1 MFRPQIKVLD
11 CTIRDGGLIN
21 KWQFSDETV
30 KKVFHALSEA
40 GVDYM
45 EIGYKSSEKYF
56 SRAEHGAWK
65 FCTLEDVKRI
75 VGDIETPMKL
85 SAMADIGRID
95 SDDIAP
101 KHDCILDMIRV
112 ACYAKEIDKAIALA
126 HECLDKGYEATI
138 NLMAVSKLLE
148 RDLDEALDDLS
159 KSDVPVVYLVDS
171 FGALYSEQIH
181 FLAKKYFN
189 ALPGKELGI
198 HTHNNQQLAFAN
210 TIEAIIC
217 GMNRLDASLYGMGR
231 GAGNCPM
238 ELLLSFLKNPKF
250 DIRPLIEVIQEIFIP
265 MKADIEWGYHI
276 PYLVTGVL
284 NEHPRSAM
292 KVMDLE
298 TLPNL
303 KQFYE
308 DLKDGTQLD

>member
-21 KWQFSDETV
+21 KWQFSDDIV
-30 KKVFHALSEA
+30 RKVFLALSEA

-65 FCTLEDVKRI
+65 FCTEDDIKRI
-75 VGDIETPMKL
+75 VGEADRKIKL
-85 SAMADIGRID
+85 SAMVDIGRID
-95 SDDIAP
+95 SEDIP
-101 KHDCILDMIRV
+101 FKKDSILDMIRV
-112 ACYAKEIDKAIALA
+112 ACYAKEIDKAIVLA
-126 HECLDKGYEATI
+126 HECLEKGYEATI
-138 NLMAVSKLLE
+138 NLMAVSKILE
-148 RDLDEALDDLS
+148 KDLDEALDDLS
-159 KSDVPVVYLVDS
+159 KSHVPVVYLVDS
-171 FGALYSEQIH
+171 YGSLYSEQIH
-181 FLAKKYFN
+181 FLIKKYFE

-210 TIEAIIC
+210 TIEAIIA
-217 GMNRLDASLYGMGR
+217 GVNRLDATLYGMGR
-231 GAGNCPM
+231 GAGNCPL

-250 DIRPLIEVIQEIFIP
+250 DIRPLIEVIQEIFVP
-265 MKADIEWGYHI
+265 MKAEIEWGYHI
-276 PYLVTGVL
+276 PYLITGVL

-292 KVMDLE
+292 KIMGQN

-303 KQFYE
+303 RQFYE
-308 DLKDGTQLD
+308 ELKDGTQLD

>member
-1 MFRPQIKVLD
+1 MYRPQIKVLD
-11 CTIRDGGLIN
+11 CTIRDGGLNN
-21 KWQFSDETV
+21 KWQFSDDVV
-30 KKVFHALSEA
+30 KKVFLALSAA

-45 EIGYKSSEKYF
+45 EMGYKSSEKYF

-65 FCTLEDVKRI
+65 FCTEDDIKRI
-75 VGDIETPMKL
+75 VGDVETDMKL

-95 SDDIAP
+95 SEDISP
-101 KHDCILDMIRV
+101 QKDSILDMIRV

-138 NLMAVSKLLE
+138 NLMAVSKVLE

-159 KSDVPVVYLVDS
+159 KSDVPVIYLVDS

-181 FLAKKYFN
+181 FLMKKYMQ

-210 TIEAIIC
+210 TIEAIIA
-217 GMNRLDASLYGMGR
+217 GANRLDASLYGMGR
-231 GAGNCPM
+231 GAGNCTL

-250 DIRPLIEVIQEIFIP
+250 DIRPIIEIIQEIFIP
-265 MKADIEWGYHI
+265 MKAEIEWGYHI
-276 PYLVTGVL
+276 PYLITGTL

-292 KVMDLE
+292 KIMSSKN
-298 TLPNL
+298 LPNL
-303 KQFYE
+303 RQFYE
-308 DLKDGTQLD
+308 DLKDGTQID

>member
-1 MFRPQIKVLD
+1 MFRSQIKVLD

-21 KWQFSDETV
+21 KWQFSDEV
-30 KKVFHALSEA
+30 VRKVFHALSEA

-56 SRAEHGAWK
+56 SRDEHGDWK
-65 FCTLEDVKRI
+65 FCTDEDIKRI
-75 VGDIETPMKL
+75 VGEFDTKMKM

-95 SDDIAP
+95 SEDIP
-101 KHDCILDMIRV
+101 LKKDSSLDMIRV

-138 NLMAVSKLLE
+138 NLMAVSKVLE
-148 RDLDEALDDLS
+148 KDLDEALDDLS
-159 KSDVPVVYLVDS
+159 RSHVPVIYLVDS

-181 FLAKKYFN
+181 FLAKKYFD

-210 TIEAIIC
+210 TIEAIIA
-217 GMNRLDASLYGMGR
+217 GVNRLDATLYGMGR
-231 GAGNCPM
+231 GAGNCPL

-250 DIRPLIEVIQEIFIP
+250 DIRPLIEVIQEFFIP
-265 MKADIEWGYHI
+265 MKSDVEWGYHI
-276 PYLVTGVL
+276 PYLITGVL

-292 KVMDLE
+292 KIMASK
-298 TLPNL
+298 TLPDL
-303 KQFYE
+303 RKFYE
-308 DLKDGTQLD
+308 ELKDGTQLD